1 MEFESLSERKM
12 KILKASI
19 NDYIQSA
26 SPITSGAVH
35 ENHLKDI
42 SPATLRNELNA
53 LEAMGY
59 LKQLHT
65 SSGRIPTSKA
75 YRFYVN
81 ELMKNTKFDQKS
93 LTTVKEIFEKRTQ
106 NLNELVSKLA
116 LVISEATNY
125 PTFVVLNSYKTLIV
139 ESIKIVKLIDGSA
152 IVLIETK
159 SGYINNS
166 MNLQDGITETDCLD
180 ASKFLSQHFK
190 GKTIADMIENLPK
203 YLNTMQ
209 KDLVNFAGIFNDL
222 MKCLENLTKTKPSMA
237 SAGRTKLLNNPEYSN
252 IDKAKE
258 VLNFMEN
265 EDEVKKVLS
274 STDDG
279 DGLSFT
285 IGKENQAT
293 ELENCSVVKAEYK
306 VKGNTVASIGVIG
319 PQRMDYSLAAGA
331 LKFIVEEL
339 NEINLL
345 ESSKED
351 NKH

>member
-1 MEFESLSERKM
+1 M
-12 KILKASI
+12 
-19 NDYIQSA
+19 
-26 SPITSGAVH
+26 
-35 ENHLKDI
+35 
-42 SPATLRNELNA
+42 
-53 LEAMGY
+53 
-59 LKQLHT
+59 
-65 SSGRIPTSKA
+65 
-75 YRFYVN
+75 
-81 ELMKNTKFDQKS
+81 
-93 LTTVKEIFEKRTQ
+93 
-106 NLNELVSKLA
+106 
-116 LVISEATNY
+116 
-125 PTFVVLNSYKTLIV
+125 IV
-139 ESIKIVKLIDGSA
+139 ESIKIIKLIDGSA

-203 YLNTMQ
+203 YLNSMQ

-252 IDKAKE
+252 IDRAKE

-274 STDDG
+274 SADSG

>member
-1 MEFESLSERKM
+1 
-12 KILKASI
+12 
-19 NDYIQSA
+19 
-26 SPITSGAVH
+26 
-35 ENHLKDI
+35 
-42 SPATLRNELNA
+42 
-53 LEAMGY
+53 
-59 LKQLHT
+59 
-65 SSGRIPTSKA
+65 
-75 YRFYVN
+75 
-81 ELMKNTKFDQKS
+81 
-93 LTTVKEIFEKRTQ
+93 
-106 NLNELVSKLA
+106 
-116 LVISEATNY
+116 
-125 PTFVVLNSYKTLIV
+125 
-139 ESIKIVKLIDGSA
+139 
-152 IVLIETK
+152 
-159 SGYINNS
+159 
-166 MNLQDGITETDCLD
+166 
-180 ASKFLSQHFK
+180 
-190 GKTIADMIENLPK
+190 
-203 YLNTMQ
+203 
-209 KDLVNFAGIFNDL
+209 
-222 MKCLENLTKTKPSMA
+222 MA

-252 IDKAKE
+252 IDRAKE

-274 STDDG
+274 SADSG